1 MDRKKNIR
9 RKNKFCYNEKFWST
23 INNMFFCFYLYLY
36 LFHYCCYTI
45 IICQVPLEYVFNL
58 SSTIKIC
65 LYFDDIMIII
75 IYNNNITCGRFSLL
89 PCIPLVDSNN
99 KYIAE
104 SLVTNPLLTWLPLH
118 FLTQWAYSE
127 WSVILG
133 INSKGM
139 HKTWLLDIRIE
150 QFSYFVVL

>member
-1 MDRKKNIR
+1 MLQWKIL
-9 RKNKFCYNEKFWST
+9 
-23 INNMFFCFYLYLY
+23 INNK
-36 LFHYCCYTI
+36 
-45 IICQVPLEYVFNL
+45 QYVFLFLFIFVSFPLLLLYYHNL

-127 WSVILG
+127 WYVILG

>member
-1 MDRKKNIR
+1 MLQWKIL
-9 RKNKFCYNEKFWST
+9 
-23 INNMFFCFYLYLY
+23 INNK
-36 LFHYCCYTI
+36 
-45 IICQVPLEYVFNL
+45 QYVFLFLFIFVSFPLLLLYYHNL